1 MLCFKSNNKLSHL
14 TYGYTIYTVGSL
26 KSYFALILNNYF
38 KSQKDLEDTLVTAT
52 EKGDP
57 TKWPFRTFK
66 EVKKSRNKQRRCRK
80 RKVRQENGKKAYSNV
95 KIKNENYHLEQ
106 GDFQDRFGIR
116 MGSRQTRRKGKNLH
130 KRSITSCGRC

>member
-57 TKWPFRTFK
+57 TKWPFRTFRRSRSQGTNREDVGREK
-66 EVKKSRNKQRRCRK
+66 FVKKTERSP
-80 RKVRQENGKKAYSNV
+80 
-95 KIKNENYHLEQ
+95 
-106 GDFQDRFGIR
+106 IR
-116 MGSRQTRRKGKNLH
+116 TFFHIN
-130 KRSITSCGRC
+130 